1 MEEYTR
7 KIINKIKKLEW
18 IIRLG
23 KNVKIP
29 GLMGMSL
36 YEVLKIYF
44 LGIIKGALT
53 SRAGGIA
60 FSFFMALFPF
70 LLFILTLIPYV
81 PIEGFQQDFLFMI
94 ESLLPPNT
102 ASSFQ
107 EVIRDIVINKYGGLL
122 SFGFLASIFLMA
134 NGVSSIFAGFEYS
147 YHVVEMRS
155 ILRQY
160 FVSML
165 IAIVL
170 TIILFVVVAVTV
182 YFEIGI
188 NDLKARG
195 WLDNDVFWLEK
206 GRFFLLVALI
216 FFSVSVLYKYGAK
229 EVKQSTFFT
238 PGSVL
243 TTVLTLLMFKLFA
256 IYVLKFATYNQ
267 LYGSIGTL
275 LVLMVFVWLNS
286 IILLL
291 GFELNASINRLKRNY
306 IKDFELKEIAVKEA
320 ELIEKE
326 QELKDLKESKEK
338 ELKK

>member
-1 MEEYTR
+1 MR
-7 KIINKIKKLEW
+7 KYIKALINKFKKLDW
-18 IIRLG
+18 IVRLG

-29 GLMGMSL
+29 GLMGLSL

-94 ESLLPPNT
+94 ERLLPPNT
-102 ASSFQ
+102 ASSF
-107 EVIRDIVINKYGGLL
+107 EGVIRDIVNNRYSGLL
-122 SFGFLASIFLMA
+122 SFGFIASIFLMA
-134 NGVSSIFAGFEYS
+134 NGVSAIFVGFEYS

-155 ILRQY
+155 VLRQY
-160 FVSML
+160 FISML
-165 IAIVL
+165 MAIVL
-170 TIILFVVVAVTV
+170 SLILVVVVAVTV

-195 WLDNDVFWLEK
+195 WLDDDVYWIGK
-206 GRFFLLVALI
+206 GRYFLLVVLI
-216 FFSVSVLYKYGAK
+216 FFSVSVLYRYGAK
-229 EVKQSTFFT
+229 EVKHKTFFT
-238 PGSVL
+238 PGSIL
-243 TTVLTLLMFKLFA
+243 TTLLTLLMFRLFS
-256 IYVLKFATYNQ
+256 IYVVKFATYNK

-275 LVLMVFVWLNS
+275 LVLMLFVWLNA

-306 IKDFELKEIAVKEA
+306 LEENELKEIELKEA
-320 ELIEKE
+320 EIIG
-326 QELKDLKESKEK
+326 KEK
-338 ELKK
+338 ELMELKEKKGLK

>member
-1 MEEYTR
+1 MR
-7 KIINKIKKLEW
+7 KNAIKIINKIKKLEW
-18 IIRLG
+18 IVRLG

-36 YEVLKIYF
+36 YDVLKIYF

-81 PIEGFQQDFLFMI
+81 PIEEFQQDFLFMI

-107 EVIRDIVINKYGGLL
+107 GVISDIVNNKYGGLL
-122 SFGFLASIFLMA
+122 SFGFIASIFLMA
-134 NGVSSIFAGFEYS
+134 NGVSAIFAGFEYS

-160 FVSML
+160 FISML
-165 IAIVL
+165 MAIVL
-170 TIILFVVVAVTV
+170 SIILVIVVAITV

-188 NDLKARG
+188 NDLKSRG
-195 WLDNDVFWLEK
+195 WLEDDVYWIEK
-206 GRFFLLVALI
+206 GRYFLLVALI
-216 FFSVSVLYKYGAK
+216 FFSVSILYKYGAK
-229 EVKQSTFFT
+229 EVKHKTFFT
-238 PGSVL
+238 PGSIL
-243 TTVLTLLMFKLFA
+243 TTLLTILMFKLFA
-256 IYVLKFATYNQ
+256 IYVLKFATYNE

-275 LVLMVFVWLNS
+275 LVLMLFVWINA

-291 GFELNASINRLKRNY
+291 GFELNASINRLQRNY
-306 IKDFELKEIAVKEA
+306 YLKEKELKKIDTKEKK
-320 ELIEKE
+320 LIEMEK
-326 QELKDLKESKEK
+326 ELKDLKEKEIK
-338 ELKK
+338 E